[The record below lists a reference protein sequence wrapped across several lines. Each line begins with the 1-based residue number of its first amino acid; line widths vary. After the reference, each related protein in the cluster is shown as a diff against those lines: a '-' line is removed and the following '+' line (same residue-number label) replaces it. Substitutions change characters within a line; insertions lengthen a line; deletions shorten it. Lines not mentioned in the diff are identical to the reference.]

1 MIGRI
6 SSLMPLL
13 LQKGRSIR
21 HTKWAKQLGY
31 LVTLAMLGL
40 MVWVVLSDYQM
51 VKEALSRVRPGW
63 VMIAIGLN
71 FLGHGLLALNWHQ
84 MLKRCGYSLPVYRL
98 FRIYFLSGVTR
109 YLPGGFWHFGGRI
122 VWLNHLSVPL
132 KASTQTVVAEQVSV
146 LWVAL
151 VSSMFFVFVQSLQ
164 GLLRQTLLG
173 LMCFLLLIAASV
185 ILTWTLKAAD
195 HEVHNYKVQSFKQIA
210 LYFVFWLCYG
220 ISIYILIV
228 ALQYPIQQI
237 EPFKVIGYASLS
249 WAVGYLVIFVP
260 GGVGVREGI
269 LTVLLSALLPFPIAG
284 TIALLARMVSTIPE
298 LIWAASLAKLPLIP
312 T

>member
-1 MIGRI
+1 MIGRMAKHI
-6 SSLMPLL
+6 SFLI
-13 LQKGRSIR
+13 QKVGDIR
-21 HTKWAKQLGY
+21 RGIWAKQLGY
-31 LVTLAMLGL
+31 VVTLAMLGL
-40 MVWVVLSDYQM
+40 MAWIVLSDYQV
-51 VKEALSRVRPGW
+51 VKAALSRVRLDW
-63 VMIAIGLN
+63 VIIAIGLN
-71 FLGHGLLALNWHQ
+71 FLAHGLLALNWHQ

-98 FRIYFLSGVTR
+98 FRVYFLSGVAR

-122 VWLNHLSVPL
+122 VWLNQLSVPL
-132 KASTQTVVAEQVSV
+132 KASTQTVVAEQASI

-151 VSSMFFVFVQSLQ
+151 VSSTFFVFVHTLQ
-164 GLLRQTLLG
+164 GLLRQVLLG

-185 ILTWTLKAAD
+185 ILTWTLKVAD
-195 HEVHNYKVQSFKQIA
+195 HKGHNHQIQSFKQIA

-220 ISIYILIV
+220 ISICTLII
-228 ALQYPIQQI
+228 ALEYPLLQI
-237 EPFKVIGYASLS
+237 EPFRIIGYASLS

-260 GGVGVREGI
+260 GGVGIREGV

-298 LIWAASLAKLPLIP
+298 LIWAASLAKLPVLS

>member
-6 SSLMPLL
+6 AKHISFLI
-13 LQKGRSIR
+13 QKVGNIR
-21 HTKWAKQLGY
+21 HGIWAKQLGY
-31 LVTLAMLGL
+31 MVTLAMLGL
-40 MVWVVLSDYQM
+40 IAWIVLSDYQM
-51 VKEALSRVRPGW
+51 VKTALSHVRPGW
-63 VMIAIGLN
+63 VIIAIGLN

-98 FRIYFLSGVTR
+98 FRIYFLSGVAR

-122 VWLNHLSVPL
+122 VWLNQLSVPL
-132 KASTQTVVAEQVSV
+132 KASTQTVFAEQASV

-164 GLLRQTLLG
+164 GLLRQALLG

-195 HEVHNYKVQSFKQIA
+195 NEGRNYKVQSFKQIA

-220 ISIYILIV
+220 ISIYILII
-228 ALQYPIQQI
+228 ALEYPVRQI
-237 EPFKVIGYASLS
+237 EPFRIIGYASLS
-249 WAVGYLVIFVP
+249 WAIGYLVIFVP
-260 GGVGVREGI
+260 GGVGVREGV

-298 LIWAASLAKLPLIP
+298 LIWAAGLTKLPVLS

>member
-6 SSLMPLL
+6 SKLMPLL
-13 LQKGRSIR
+13 MQKSRNIR
-21 HTKWAKQLGY
+21 HAVWAKQLGSV
-31 LVTLAMLGL
+31 VTLAMLGL
-40 MVWVVLSDYQM
+40 MMWVVLSDYQM

-71 FLGHGLLALNWHQ
+71 FLGQGLLAINWHQ
-84 MLKRCGYSLPVYRL
+84 MLKRCGYPLPMHQL
-98 FRIYFLSGVTR
+98 FRIYFLTGVTR
-109 YLPGGFWHFGGRI
+109 YLPGGIWHFGGRI
-122 VWLNHLSVPL
+122 VWLNQLSVPL
-132 KASTQTVVAEQVSV
+132 KVSTQTVVAEQASV

-151 VSSMFFVFVQSLQ
+151 VSSMFFVFSESLP
-164 GLLRQTLLG
+164 GLLLQALVG
-173 LMCFLLLIAASV
+173 LMCFVLLIAASV
-185 ILTWTLKAAD
+185 ILTWTLKAAG
-195 HEVHNYKVQSFKQIA
+195 HENRNHKVQSFKQIA

-220 ISIYILIV
+220 ISIYILII
-228 ALQYPIQQI
+228 ALEYPLQHI
-237 EPFKVIGYASLS
+237 EPFRVIGYAALS

-260 GGVGVREGI
+260 GGVGVREGV

-298 LIWAASLAKLPLIP
+298 LIWAAGLAKLPLLP